1 VTAEDGQT
9 AAPDPGRRIERSQ
22 PGSARR
28 YAFRIARLACSVTGV
43 EDGVVL
49 DIAQRGLTRPTEIA
63 ELVGLWELERELESA
78 CAAQLGADPSS
89 CSPAQLQRHPACVE
103 ARAVAAVIAALR
115 PDPVMAATQATHE
128 ALAAGCAWLDVKAA
142 ADELL

>member
-1 VTAEDGQT
+1 MTAEDGQT

-22 PGSARR
+22 PGRARR

-43 EDGVVL
+43 RDDVAL
-49 DIAQRGLTRPTEIA
+49 DIAQRGLDRPTEIA
-63 ELVGLWELERELESA
+63 ELVGLWELERRLASA
-78 CAAQLGADPSS
+78 CAAKLGADPSS
-89 CSPAQLQRHPACVE
+89 CSLAQLRLHPVCVE

-115 PDPVMAATQATHE
+115 PDPVVAATEATHE

-142 ADELL
+142 ADDLL

>member
-1 VTAEDGQT
+1 MTAEDGQT
-9 AAPDPGRRIERSQ
+9 GEPDPRRRIKRSQ
-22 PGSARR
+22 PGRARR

-43 EDGVVL
+43 RDHVAL
-49 DIAQRGLTRPTEIA
+49 DIAQRGLDRPTEIA
-63 ELVGLWELERELESA
+63 ELVRLWELERELESA

-89 CSPAQLQRHPACVE
+89 SSPAQLQRHPVCVE

-115 PDPVMAATQATHE
+115 PDPVMAATEATRE
-128 ALAAGCAWLDVKAA
+128 ALAAGCAWGEVKAA